1 MTMTVAVMFFLRMK
15 GGLVLGLTDVE
26 GNVDIDT
33 LLARET
39 APKEPGVPKELP
51 TRDMAYYVSI
61 LDKMGQTQ
69 CDECGQGI
77 YGHSKKWIGR
87 RVCVACHAD
96 LRKGIS
102 SEFQVYLDAIYG
114 AGCTFCG
121 KMDGRFHLDHIN
133 MFSKTESVCD
143 MLDRG
148 CDEAII
154 REEIGKCQL
163 LCVPCHTI
171 VTRYEQMAGFHAD
184 KKALNKRKIGKEER
198 RQELYAKYEGI
209 MAVIYPRL
217 RELGAGRVANG

>member
-1 MTMTVAVMFFLRMK
+1 MK
-15 GGLVLGLTDVE
+15 GGGLVLDLTDVE
-26 GNVDIDT
+26 GSVDIDT
-33 LLARET
+33 LLARAT
-39 APKEPGVPKELP
+39 APKEQVVPKEP
-51 TRDMAYYVSI
+51 PARDMAYYLSI
-61 LDKMGQTQ
+61 LDKMGQIQ

-77 YGHSKKWIGR
+77 YGHSKNWMGR
-87 RVCVACHAD
+87 RVCATCHVD

-102 SEFQVYLDAIYG
+102 SDFQAHLDAIYG
-114 AGCTFCG
+114 SGCTFCG
-121 KMDGRFHLDHIN
+121 KTDGRFHLDHIN
-133 MFSKTESVCD
+133 MFSKKESVCD

-184 KKALNKRKIGKEER
+184 KKALNKLKKGKEER
-198 RQELYAKYEGI
+198 RRELYAKYEEI

-217 RELGAGRVANG
+217 RVLCCERVENRQGGVVGM

>member
-1 MTMTVAVMFFLRMK
+1 MK
-15 GGLVLGLTDVE
+15 GGGLVLDLTDVE

-33 LLARET
+33 LLAR
-39 APKEPGVPKELP
+39 AAGPKEPVVPKEP
-51 TRDMAYYVSI
+51 PVRDMAYYLGI

-77 YGHSKKWIGR
+77 YGHSKKWMGR
-87 RVCVACHAD
+87 RVCVACHND

-102 SEFQVYLDAIYG
+102 SEFQEFLDAVYG

-121 KMDGRFHLDHIN
+121 KTDGRFHLDHIN
-133 MFSKTESVCD
+133 MFSKKGSVCD

-163 LCVPCHTI
+163 LCVQCHTI
-171 VTRYEQMAGFHAD
+171 VTRYEQMAGFHAA
-184 KKALNKRKIGKEER
+184 KKALNKLRKGKEER
-198 RQELYAKYEGI
+198 RQELYGKYAEI

-217 RELGAGRVANG
+217 RELALRRNAGNS